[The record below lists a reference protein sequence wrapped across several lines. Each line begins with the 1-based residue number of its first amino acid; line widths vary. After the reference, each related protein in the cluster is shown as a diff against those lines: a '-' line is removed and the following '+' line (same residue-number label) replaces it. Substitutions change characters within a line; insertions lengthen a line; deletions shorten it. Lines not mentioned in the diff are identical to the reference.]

1 MTTILVINDH
11 RDDLELYSK
20 ILKSAGYSVLQ
31 AVNGKEGL
39 AQARQFLPDLIL
51 LDIEMP
57 DMRGFEVCARLKED
71 PTTMPIPVLII
82 TAHSRDVVDRVR
94 GLDLGADDYLITP
107 IDRAEL
113 LARIR
118 ARLRIYQ
125 LETELRQKNLELQR
139 MAITDSLTQVYNR
152 QYLMDYLNESLVQ
165 HRQSGQPLALLIL
178 DIDHFKMINDNY
190 GHLQGDRTLAEVVA
204 VIKNEVH
211 ANAILARYGGEEFAV
226 VLPETG
232 LEAACTLAEQIC
244 QAVRAY
250 AFTGPEP
257 GKPIHLT
264 VSIGCTSVVPTD
276 LNRDALI
283 RRADNALYEAKGA
296 GRDQWHCI

>member
-1 MTTILVINDH
+1 MATILVINDR

-20 ILKSAGYSVLQ
+20 ILKTAGYGVIQ
-31 AVNGKEGL
+31 AINGKEGL
-39 AQARQFLPDLIL
+39 DQARQFLPDLIL

-71 PTTMPIPVLII
+71 PATMPIPVLII

-125 LETELRQKNLELQR
+125 LETELRQKNLELQH

-152 QYLMDYLNESLVQ
+152 QYLMNYLDEMLAQ
-165 HRQSGQPLALLIL
+165 HRHSEQPLTLLIL
-178 DIDHFKMINDNY
+178 DIDHFKAINDDY

-204 VIKNEVH
+204 VLKNEVH
-211 ANAILARYGGEEFAV
+211 ANAVLARYGGEEFAI
-226 VLPETG
+226 VLPETN
-232 LEAACTLAEQIC
+232 LETACRLAEQIC
-244 QAVRAY
+244 QAVRTY
-250 AFTGPEP
+250 AFTGPTP
-257 GKPIHLT
+257 DRPIRLT

-283 RRADNALYEAKGA
+283 RRADTALYEAKRA